1 MSFRVLA
8 TKLARRPLFEASIKV
23 PATVEVS
30 KVADQLV
37 FAGPLGTSRLGLSS
51 IDSLGDAAFK
61 LIPEER
67 EIAVCTPNKAFFGTL
82 QSLLRNKIE
91 GVTKGF
97 LVYLRISGIGYRA
110 AIDGQTIT
118 FKLGYSHDVAY
129 DLPSS
134 MRAFL
139 PEPTLIGLY
148 GIDKNQVTQAAANIV
163 RLRPPSVYKG
173 KGIRLADAVLRLK
186 AGKTKGK

>member
-8 TKLARRPLFEASIKV
+8 SRLARRPLFEASVKV
-23 PATVEVS
+23 PATVEVR

-37 FAGPLGTSRLGLSS
+37 FAGPLGTSCLGLSS
-51 IDSLGDAAFK
+51 IDSLGDAALK
-61 LIPEER
+61 LVPDQR

-82 QSLLRNKIE
+82 RSLLRNKIE
-91 GVTKGF
+91 GVTKGV
-97 LVYLRISGIGYRA
+97 LVYLRIVGIGYRA
-110 AIDGQTIT
+110 SIEGQTIT
-118 FKLGYSHDVAY
+118 FKLGYSHDIAY
-129 DLPSS
+129 DLPES

-148 GIDKNQVTQAAANIV
+148 GIDKNQVTQAAANII

-173 KGIRLADAVLRLK
+173 KGIRMADSTPRLK
-186 AGKTKGK
+186 PGKKK

>member
-1 MSFRVLA
+1 MCSHDVCM
-8 TKLARRPLFEASIKV
+8 RR
-23 PATVEVS
+23 
-30 KVADQLV
+30 
-37 FAGPLGTSRLGLSS
+37 
-51 IDSLGDAAFK
+51 
-61 LIPEER
+61 
-67 EIAVCTPNKAFFGTL
+67 
-82 QSLLRNKIE
+82 QSLLRKKIE

-118 FKLGYSHDVAY
+118 FKLGYSHDIAY

-148 GIDKNQVTQAAANIV
+148 GIDKNQVT
-163 RLRPPSVYKG
+163 LLFPSFNSQTPSPKSA
-173 KGIRLADAVLRLK
+173 KS
-186 AGKTKGK
+186 AGGALVPLFQRFRSFPK

>member
-1 MSFRVLA
+1 MQQ
-8 TKLARRPLFEASIKV
+8 TIRR
-23 PATVEVS
+23 
-30 KVADQLV
+30 
-37 FAGPLGTSRLGLSS
+37 
-51 IDSLGDAAFK
+51 SLG
-61 LIPEER
+61 
-67 EIAVCTPNKAFFGTL
+67 VCTWR

-148 GIDKNQVTQAAANIV
+148 GIDKNQVTLLLTPVPSKHLGLGQQMCREAPIPHSSAIPKSNGDVCAVIV
-163 RLRPPSVYKG
+163 FSLQFDVDE
-173 KGIRLADAVLRLK
+173 L
-186 AGKTKGK
+186 

>member
-1 MSFRVLA
+1 MGR
-8 TKLARRPLFEASIKV
+8 
-23 PATVEVS
+23 
-30 KVADQLV
+30 
-37 FAGPLGTSRLGLSS
+37 
-51 IDSLGDAAFK
+51 
-61 LIPEER
+61 
-67 EIAVCTPNKAFFGTL
+67 

-148 GIDKNQVTQAAANIV
+148 GIDKNQVT
-163 RLRPPSVYKG
+163 LLFPHSPPDTSGNTSLHAGEPQSPLEKLSARSRQVFG
-173 KGIRLADAVLRLK
+173 AFVLCLCSQCEDSSNVLHQLQC
-186 AGKTKGK
+186 ATGMCLE